1 MAKFICN
8 MISYTLQRTV
18 DITVI
23 IPSPT
28 IPESM
33 GMGPGKPSH
42 VPKADYPVLYLLHG
56 FGNNHATWSGYSN
69 VELYAEEQNLAVVMI
84 SGENKFYANHRG
96 DPFYDFIENELPEF
110 VTANFPV
117 SKKVKDTFIA
127 GLSMGGYGALIHGLG
142 NPEKYAAVGSFS
154 GAVKKDVIPEGIAQ
168 LNPDLSPENIVDK
181 AVGEGIRL
189 PALYVA
195 CGQSDFLY
203 DANLE
208 FVDKLKKSR
217 VDVTWVSVEGYE
229 HEWRFWD
236 MQIED
241 FMKWLPRT
249 DYYAG
254 SIRKV

>member
-1 MAKFICN
+1 MV
-8 MISYTLQRTV
+8 R
-18 DITVI
+18 
-23 IPSPT
+23 
-28 IPESM
+28 
-33 GMGPGKPSH
+33 
-42 VPKADYPVLYLLHG
+42 
-56 FGNNHATWSGYSN
+56 
-69 VELYAEEQNLAVVMI
+69 
-84 SGENKFYANHRG
+84 
-96 DPFYDFIENELPEF
+96 
-110 VTANFPV
+110 
-117 SKKVKDTFIA
+117 
-127 GLSMGGYGALIHGLG
+127 
-142 NPEKYAAVGSFS
+142 
-154 GAVKKDVIPEGIAQ
+154 

-241 FMKWLPRT
+241 FMKWLRT
-249 DYYAG
+249 DYYAA
-254 SIRKV
+254 SKESVTP

>member
-1 MAKFICN
+1 M
-8 MISYTLQRTV
+8 
-18 DITVI
+18 
-23 IPSPT
+23 
-28 IPESM
+28 
-33 GMGPGKPSH
+33 
-42 VPKADYPVLYLLHG
+42 
-56 FGNNHATWSGYSN
+56 
-69 VELYAEEQNLAVVMI
+69 
-84 SGENKFYANHRG
+84 
-96 DPFYDFIENELPEF
+96 
-110 VTANFPV
+110 
-117 SKKVKDTFIA
+117 KDTFIA

-142 NPEKYAAVGSFS
+142 NREYAAVGSFS

-181 AVGEGIRL
+181 AVGEGIQ
-189 PALYVA
+189 ASGTV
-195 CGQSDFLY
+195 CGLWTVGIFPD